1 VPRANDSVNAVNG
14 DIEQMSG
21 DAGVSASYCR
31 PGIVDSPLDEI
42 GMTHG
47 DLLNG
52 LIDDV
57 RAYVDG

>member
-1 VPRANDSVNAVNG
+1 VPRANDSLNAVNG

-21 DAGVSASYCR
+21 DADVSASHYR
-31 PGIVDSPLDEI
+31 PRMVDSPLDEI

-57 RAYVDG
+57 RAHVDG